1 MEEGYLL
8 FDADCRVVCAND
20 AALKMLAMDNSEV
33 VGRTV
38 HEVVHSWHR
47 YSFASE
53 CDFER
58 NLRLLTVVDPRF
70 EIFSTK
76 DGLMYPVIY
85 GIEQSHG
92 DSLPD
97 GYILRFSKTKD
108 RRRVGQDLR
117 LLSAITL
124 TIAEVDSWD
133 LALMQVLRLMC
144 TALEWDLGIA
154 WGPQGNSLYL
164 ISSWYRESLA
174 ELTPSE
180 EEGFWEKLGE
190 SKNSLASQAIRERR
204 VLIEHNVQHR
214 SSSGVGFG
222 AEIAIPVYYKDEP
235 IVVLHFFSLKPEMT
249 VQSID
254 LACLTASYLGALLS
268 RKRFEEALR
277 QSEKRYRMIFESAL
291 DGIITLSAD
300 TRILSC
306 NPAVETIFGYK
317 SEEITGKRLEMLVP
331 GFTEEWLPLSN
342 DEEPAAYD
350 MTLMGSSGDGAD
362 LHLELSLSRV
372 NGLDESPVFVCI
384 LRDVTRRTK
393 IEKLVRVQ
401 SSLLR
406 RQAQMLDMAPVAV
419 VATEFDTG
427 IVIYWNHGAEKMYG
441 WTKGEAKGKLLSS
454 LINTDKSVDAN
465 IYSSLKSV
473 GFWDGELHVNT
484 RDGQMLTIL
493 SHKALQRDEEG
504 LPASVLHVDTD
515 ITDRKRMEEQ
525 QERLLLIEQ
534 EQTRRLRELAQMK
547 ADFSAMIAHE
557 LNSPIAAIRAVLD
570 VIEQANANMRH
581 KDLLNVIK
589 REVDV
594 LASLAG
600 DVYNASEYEKSDFEV
615 SLSPVRLKEIVMDA
629 YVYGQSLL
637 SEYHPIEVV
646 GDTDVLVLADRER
659 IGQVMRNLLS
669 NAAKYSQRNSPILI
683 RTDMLEDKAKLE
695 VVDQGP
701 GIHPDDMDKIFRKFG
716 RGRDLTGRKLPGL
729 GLGLYV
735 SRRIIQLH
743 GSDLEVSSQLGK
755 GSIFSFYLERVV
767 T

>member
-92 DSLPD
+92 DSLPA

-222 AEIAIPVYYKDEP
+222 AEIAIPVY
-235 IVVLHFFSLKPEMT
+235 
-249 VQSID
+249 
-254 LACLTASYLGALLS
+254 
-268 RKRFEEALR
+268 
-277 QSEKRYRMIFESAL
+277 
-291 DGIITLSAD
+291 
-300 TRILSC
+300 
-306 NPAVETIFGYK
+306 
-317 SEEITGKRLEMLVP
+317 
-331 GFTEEWLPLSN
+331 
-342 DEEPAAYD
+342 
-350 MTLMGSSGDGAD
+350 
-362 LHLELSLSRV
+362 
-372 NGLDESPVFVCI
+372 
-384 LRDVTRRTK
+384 
-393 IEKLVRVQ
+393 
-401 SSLLR
+401 
-406 RQAQMLDMAPVAV
+406 
-419 VATEFDTG
+419 
-427 IVIYWNHGAEKMYG
+427 
-441 WTKGEAKGKLLSS
+441 
-454 LINTDKSVDAN
+454 
-465 IYSSLKSV
+465 
-473 GFWDGELHVNT
+473 
-484 RDGQMLTIL
+484 
-493 SHKALQRDEEG
+493 
-504 LPASVLHVDTD
+504 
-515 ITDRKRMEEQ
+515 
-525 QERLLLIEQ
+525 
-534 EQTRRLRELAQMK
+534 
-547 ADFSAMIAHE
+547 
-557 LNSPIAAIRAVLD
+557 
-570 VIEQANANMRH
+570 
-581 KDLLNVIK
+581 
-589 REVDV
+589 
-594 LASLAG
+594 
-600 DVYNASEYEKSDFEV
+600 
-615 SLSPVRLKEIVMDA
+615 
-629 YVYGQSLL
+629 
-637 SEYHPIEVV
+637 
-646 GDTDVLVLADRER
+646 
-659 IGQVMRNLLS
+659 
-669 NAAKYSQRNSPILI
+669 
-683 RTDMLEDKAKLE
+683 
-695 VVDQGP
+695 
-701 GIHPDDMDKIFRKFG
+701 
-716 RGRDLTGRKLPGL
+716 
-729 GLGLYV
+729 
-735 SRRIIQLH
+735 
-743 GSDLEVSSQLGK
+743 
-755 GSIFSFYLERVV
+755 
-767 T
+767 